1 MQASDRNTS
10 FFRLCVRNL
19 LSLIVL
25 NLLFLLTCLPVL
37 TLPAGWTA
45 LSSACQHI
53 LLEEKGLYRRFWRDF
68 CRNFFP
74 SLLFG
79 AVFFAGPALA
89 LCGCRFYYRLS
100 EGAGIAVALS
110 CFCLIG
116 SYLLLCVG
124 AFAFQM
130 QARVTLRVSD
140 VLKNAVCLTFR
151 TPRVVLGWLL
161 LSVALAAAL
170 VLLLPYSLPWVVL
183 LGGSL
188 PCFAATRGVL
198 PIIDAYIVKE

>member
-79 AVFFAGPALA
+79 AVFFA
-89 LCGCRFYYRLS
+89 
-100 EGAGIAVALS
+100 
-110 CFCLIG
+110 
-116 SYLLLCVG
+116 
-124 AFAFQM
+124 
-130 QARVTLRVSD
+130 
-140 VLKNAVCLTFR
+140 
-151 TPRVVLGWLL
+151 
-161 LSVALAAAL
+161 L
-170 VLLLPYSLPWVVL
+170 VN
-183 LGGSL
+183 
-188 PCFAATRGVL
+188 
-198 PIIDAYIVKE
+198 K